1 MCGGSSFFSLPL
13 SLPDVSSLR
22 SKKKKNQEKKK
33 KSWPVFPPPAG
44 TSTPPSGSSTAAQ
57 SQTRT
62 QAGLPPLPPS
72 LTTSSETNDSWRI
85 PHRQPRLWPSHAVML
100 LPQAL
105 AKSFLRKLRAWCS
118 PRARA
123 QPRPAPRRHSLRCCF
138 WGNGVPGSLLGCLQQ
153 EASSRACLG
162 KAPLY
167 STDENMGVQF
177 G

>member
-1 MCGGSSFFSLPL
+1 MKDVWRFFVLL
-13 SLPDVSSLR
+13 STCESAGCFIIKKL
-22 SKKKKNQEKKK
+22 KKKKSRKEKKK

-44 TSTPPSGSSTAAQ
+44 TSAPPLGQ

-85 PHRQPRLWPSHAVML
+85 PHRQSRLWPSHAVML

-118 PRARA
+118 PRVRV
-123 QPRPAPRRHSLRCCF
+123 QPRPAQRRHSLRCCF
-138 WGNGVPGSLLGCLQQ
+138 WGNGVPRSLLGCLQQ
-153 EASSRACLG
+153 EPSSRACLG
-162 KAPLY
+162 MAPLY
-167 STDENMGVQF
+167 STDEDMGVKF